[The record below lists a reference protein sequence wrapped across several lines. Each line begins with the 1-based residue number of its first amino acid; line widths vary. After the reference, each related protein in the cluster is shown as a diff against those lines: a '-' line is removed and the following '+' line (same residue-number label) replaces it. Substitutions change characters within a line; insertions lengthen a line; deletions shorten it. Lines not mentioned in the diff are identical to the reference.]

1 MEQKKKHTAMAVV
14 DMVGWVMSPNITGVV
29 EHAAMSVSLD

>member
-1 MEQKKKHTAMAVV
+1 MEQKKKHTAMAV

-29 EHAAMSVSLD
+29 EHAAMSASLD